1 MPRAEKVAYENE
13 YCALTQ
19 YDSIIIGAGVAGLS
33 AARTLVDAG
42 KTNIAILEAGDRVGG
57 RVLTAETPRGV
68 PIDLGASWFHGRE
81 DSELAQRA
89 RAAHIPLVLD
99 DVHFLRTVIN
109 GQVESGG
116 RAAMAGLLKQ
126 GFAIL
131 QKQAKAQGL
140 PSADATF
147 DQALAAAK
155 APATAHAMAGY
166 FREIWA
172 SARNPDMSTQDFIND
187 PYDVGGLLPQRG
199 MGDVVALL
207 ARSVKS
213 AAGEGA
219 IRLNSPVAA
228 VSALADTAGYFV
240 QMAHGATLSARSV
253 IFTGS
258 VGVIQ
263 SGKIDL
269 HSVLTPAMERVLAP
283 ENMTMGN
290 MVKVIF
296 DLPPQLAAVGMRHYD
311 FVDQGFFVHTA
322 TAGKPIL
329 MALAGGGA
337 ADRIDG
343 MTPRAVTGHIMRGLV
358 TQPLFQPSSVQDFLA
373 AQQPVITRWRAEP
386 YIQGSY
392 AVLLKDGTRPTQPL
406 SSPDGTF
413 TIAGEAFSNK
423 AGHLDGAYKSG
434 RAAAYDILGALAG
447 KPAPKF
453 PGPAAITNSATS
465 HFRR

>member
-1 MPRAEKVAYENE
+1 M
-13 YCALTQ
+13 
-19 YDSIIIGAGVAGLS
+19 YDAIVIGAGVAGLS
-33 AARTLVDAG
+33 AARTFAEAG
-42 KTNIAILEAGDRVGG
+42 RTNILVLEAGDRIGG
-57 RVLTAETPRGV
+57 RVHTTETPRGV

-81 DSELAQRA
+81 ESELAQRA

-99 DVHFLRTVIN
+99 DVHFLRTVVN
-109 GQVESGG
+109 GRVEPGA

-126 GFAIL
+126 GFASL

-147 DQALAAAK
+147 DQALGAAK

-166 FREIWA
+166 YREIWA
-172 SARNPDMSTQDFIND
+172 SARTPDMSTQDFMND
-187 PYDVGGLLPQRG
+187 PYDVGGLLPKRG

-207 ARSVKS
+207 ARGVKTL
-213 AAGEGA
+213 AGEGA
-219 IRLNSPVAA
+219 VRLNTPVAA
-228 VSALADTAGYFV
+228 VSALADAEGYAVQTALGT
-240 QMAHGATLSARSV
+240 TLRARSV

-269 HSVLTPAMERVLAP
+269 SAVMTPAMARVLAP
-283 ENMTMGN
+283 DNMTMGN

-296 DLPPQLAAVGMRHYD
+296 DLPPQLHAVGMRHYD
-311 FVDQGFFVHTA
+311 FVDQGFFAHTA
-322 TAGKPIL
+322 TAGKPTL
-329 MALAGGGA
+329 MALFGGQN
-337 ADRIDG
+337 ADKVDV
-343 MTPRAVTGHIMRGLV
+343 MAPRAVTEQVLQGLA
-358 TQPLFQPSSVQDFLA
+358 TQPLFQPPAVQEFLA
-373 AQQPVITRWRAEP
+373 AQQPVITRWREEP

-413 TIAGEAFSNK
+413 AIAGEAFSNK
-423 AGHLDGAYKSG
+423 AGHLDGACKSG
-434 RAAAYDILGALAG
+434 QAAAYDILGVLAG

-453 PGPAAITNSATS
+453 PGRAGFTNSATS
-465 HFRR
+465 HFKR